1 MWLYRCY
8 SQVYVIKLLL
18 RIIFFLLITLPGFPI
33 TNFYRFGIFT
43 FAGINSLSWLLTVPL
58 KCECSIL
65 IQVPKELL
73 EKSCTSHLISYRHAT
88 YSPDLASIISLK
100 ITSIV
105 VYNQMSCVDLDKEHL
120 IKSVISSHGRDVPL
134 TSPGLNIPQIFH
146 YIHQLQQN
154 YYLDQNNQFRLLQ
167 QYRNSQQAFLQV

>member
-1 MWLYRCY
+1 MY
-8 SQVYVIKLLL
+8 KLTFMASDSTAKM
-18 RIIFFLLITLPGFPI
+18 RMFCVDAGAK
-33 TNFYRFGIFT
+33 GIV
-43 FAGINSLSWLLTVPL
+43 GKIMHIS
-58 KCECSIL
+58 
-65 IQVPKELL
+65 
-73 EKSCTSHLISYRHAT
+73 SHLISYRHAT
-88 YSPDLASIISLK
+88 YSPDLASIVSLK

-105 VYNQMSCVDLDKEHL
+105 VYNQISCVDLDKEHL